1 VTPFSD
7 GPGRELRELFFET
20 SQELLQ
26 LMNEQALKLEK
37 DPANREA
44 IQELRRLVHT
54 LKGDAAATGF
64 HELSELSHQLEDA
77 LAGDAVALKL
87 ADVAFTAADLFA
99 AMLEAYRSGS
109 PLPAAAPLQELVQ
122 EVVKAAPSGQKTRV
136 PEAAVPLW
144 TEYELLSVQEA
155 QSRGLS
161 GCHIRAV
168 VDPRCAM
175 PIAGRQLLL
184 QALAEAGEV
193 LAVRPE
199 PGSAASV
206 KSIDVLL
213 ASGKSSDEIARK
225 CRIPTVI
232 SQVHVETLAANPAK
246 SATANDA
253 LTAGPEAKAPS
264 HEQGAPVAP
273 QKVQG
278 SSAESHNRNPE
289 AHAHPEN
296 ILRVD
301 AERIDNMISLV
312 GELIIGKSMLQ
323 QALNEFAPRSQKDPM
338 RLRFGDIIA
347 FQSRALNDLQRAVM
361 KVRMVP
367 VEQLFRRFPRLA
379 RDVAKLCG
387 REVEVVLQGEDTDLD
402 KSLLDTIAE
411 PITHLVRN
419 AVSHGIE
426 PADER
431 IRAGKPA
438 QGTICLNAYHQG
450 NQVVVEISDDGRG
463 IDTRRV
469 RSCAIERGVLSPE
482 AAAHLS
488 ESEVLELI
496 FRPGFSTAE
505 QITEISGRGV
515 GLDVVESVLN
525 RLKGAVEVES
535 DPGKGTRFRLRLPLT
550 LAIIQALLFRVQRQL
565 YAIPLNAVAEISR
578 GRESDLH
585 LVEGREV
592 LQLRGQV
599 LPIIRLGR
607 PVGEPVP
614 QNDPKIFV
622 LVVAVGERRFGL
634 LVDELAGEE
643 ELVIK
648 PLDDQTVETNL
659 VSGASILGDGR
670 VVLILNLS
678 AVVERF
684 SKWRPGVGAGHGF
697 GLLLS
702 PAPPSP
708 QNAPVTEANL

>member
-1 VTPFSD
+1 MTPLSD

-20 SQELLQ
+20 AQELLQ

-37 DPANREA
+37 DPADREA

-77 LAGDAVALKL
+77 LARDAAGPKL

-99 AMLEAYRSGS
+99 AMLEAYRNASA
-109 PLPAAAPLQELVQ
+109 LPAPAPLQAMVKELVTN
-122 EVVKAAPSGQKTRV
+122 AAPGQKTQLCD
-136 PEAAVPLW
+136 AAGPAW
-144 TEYELLSVQEA
+144 TEYELLTMQEA
-155 QSRGLS
+155 RSRGLC
-161 GCHIRAV
+161 GYEIRAV
-168 VDPRCAM
+168 IDLRCSM
-175 PIAGRQLLL
+175 PIAGRQLVL
-184 QALAEAGEV
+184 QALAEIGEV
-193 LAVRPE
+193 LAVWPDAS
-199 PGSAASV
+199 SAAGA
-206 KSIDVLL
+206 KSIYVLF
-213 ASGKSSDEIARK
+213 ASSKPSEVIART

-232 SQVHVETLAANPAK
+232 SQVSVEILAANPVK
-246 SATANDA
+246 SAIASEA
-253 LTAGPEAKAPS
+253 SPAGQEQNHSHSKEGSAP
-264 HEQGAPVAP
+264 PP
-273 QKVQG
+273 QKFPG
-278 SSAESHNRNPE
+278 FSAESHSRNPE
-289 AHAHPEN
+289 AHAHAEN

-301 AERIDNMISLV
+301 AERVDNMISLV
-312 GELIIGKSMLQ
+312 GELIIGRSMLQ

-379 RDVAKLCG
+379 RDVAKQCG

-402 KSLLDTIAE
+402 KSLLDAIAE

-426 PADER
+426 PAEER
-431 IRAGKPA
+431 IRAGKLA
-438 QGTICLNAYHQG
+438 QGTIRLNAYHQG

-469 RSCAIERGVLSPE
+469 RSCAIERGLLSPD

-515 GLDVVESVLN
+515 GLDVVGSVLN
-525 RLKGAVEVES
+525 RLKGTVEVES
-535 DPGKGTRFRLRLPLT
+535 DPGKGACFRLRLPLT
-550 LAIIQALLFRVQRQL
+550 LAIIQALLFGVQRQF
-565 YAIPLNAVAEISR
+565 YAIPLNAVSEISR
-578 GRESDLH
+578 KKESDLH
-585 LVEGREV
+585 WVEGREV

-599 LPIIRLGR
+599 LPIIRLGGR
-607 PVGEPVP
+607 GGEAAG
-614 QNDPKIFV
+614 QTDAKIFV
-622 LVVAVGERRFGL
+622 LVVSVGERRYGL

-670 VVLILNLS
+670 VVLIVNLP

-684 SKWRPGVGAGHGF
+684 SKWRPENRAGQGF
-697 GLLLS
+697 FLALS
-702 PAPPSP
+702 PAVPG
-708 QNAPVTEANL
+708 NARAAEVNS